1 MLTQKIFAFVGLL
14 SIQLLV
20 SVVYKYSQTKGD
32 YAYSPLA
39 IIACAEAI
47 KLCMSSFLFL
57 FYSSTTVFSLIKE
70 QVTKV
75 FLFNTFGLAVLY
87 CLNNQ
92 LAFVLFLHVD
102 PASISLFKSLSSLE
116 AAILLWAIFERHI
129 NQIQWG
135 SICLQVIG
143 LIIVQ
148 YDACKSSSLFSTKFY
163 FLLIASSLIT
173 AVCTVVNEHLIKTY
187 NVNLNI
193 QNGIL
198 YCFGFMLNLSV
209 FLLFPNIY
217 GHGHKGFFEGYS
229 WIVVAVIGCNS
240 ILGIAITFVYKYA
253 DAIVKTFSTAC
264 ASGFL
269 LFLNV
274 TLFHVH
280 TNLVSFLGASVIF
293 IASYIYFLGSSK
305 SISSLPPSI
314 ADSANVTEQN
324 SMEDN
329 ATIAS
334 QKHTANLKLAAYVIS
349 ILIGILFFVYT
360 FTSVTAN
367 YSPKFLVNNQSEST
381 QTNYF
386 QPQYPSISHIEDLK
400 INHRITIY
408 GWRLCTNETRNDT
421 RLFINGFQCVPIE
434 ICSDKLVLCRLQNHR
449 NGSSLSSPINIR
461 LMTKVYD
468 KKSSKH
474 FFFNAS
480 FFVQSSTSQ
489 NLSLNFL

>member
-1 MLTQKIFAFVGLL
+1 MLTQKILAFLGLL
-14 SIQLLV
+14 TIQLLV
-20 SVVYKYSQTKGD
+20 SVVYKYSQTKGE

-57 FYSSTTVFSLIKE
+57 LYSSTTDQVNESKTTVVDLIKA

-75 FLFNTFGLAVLY
+75 FLLHTFGLAVLY

-135 SICLQVIG
+135 SIFLQVIG
-143 LIIVQ
+143 LVIVQ
-148 YDACKSSSLFSTKFY
+148 YDACRSSPLFSTKFY

-173 AVCTVVNEHLIKTY
+173 AICTVVNEHLVKTY
-187 NVNLNI
+187 SVNLNL
-193 QNGIL
+193 QNAIL
-198 YCFGFMLNLSV
+198 YSFGFILNLSV
-209 FLLFPNIY
+209 FIFFPNIY
-217 GHGHKGFFEGYS
+217 GHGQKGFFEGYS
-229 WIVVAVIGCNS
+229 WMVVAVIGCNS

-264 ASGFL
+264 ASGVL

-280 TNLVSFLGASVIF
+280 TNLISFLGASVIF
-293 IASYIYFLGSSK
+293 IASYIYFASSIK
-305 SISSLPPSI
+305 PISTPKP
-314 ADSANVTEQN
+314 ATDSENVTAQKEI
-324 SMEDN
+324 EDN

-334 QKHTANLKLAAYVIS
+334 PKQKSMFKWAVYVIS
-349 ILIGILFFVYT
+349 IPIGILFFVYILMP
-360 FTSVTAN
+360 VTA
-367 YSPKFLVNNQSEST
+367 YYAPRFLVGNKSEST
-381 QTNYF
+381 QNSYLQLQF
-386 QPQYPSISHIEDLK
+386 PNISHIEELK
-400 INHRITIY
+400 SYQEIAIY
-408 GWRLCTNETRNDT
+408 GKRLCMNETKNYT
-421 RLFINGFQCVPIE
+421 RLFINEQQCVPIE
-434 ICSDKLVLCRLQNHR
+434 TCSDKVVLCRLQNRR
-449 NGSSLSSPINIR
+449 NGSFLSTPINIR
-461 LMTKVYD
+461 LMTEIYD

-474 FFFNAS
+474 HFFNAS
-480 FFVQSSTSQ
+480 FSIKHK
-489 NLSLNFL
+489 L